1 MTISVKNQTKSRWDE
16 LKPED
21 MTHDEFCQ
29 EVLDAFE
36 HGDDPVVIDT
46 DKIVSKA
53 AVKLSGQ
60 VETAAYRGVTEALEK
75 YE

>member
-1 MTISVKNQTKSRWDE
+1 MTISVKNQTKSRWDD

-21 MTHDEFCQ
+21 MTHDEFAQ

-46 DKIVSKA
+46 DAIVDKA
-53 AVKLSGQ
+53 AVKLSGH
-60 VETAAYRGVTEALEK
+60 VETAAYRGIKDALNKHE
-75 YE
+75 

>member
-29 EVLDAFE
+29 EVLDAYE

-60 VETAAYRGVTEALEK
+60 VETAAYRGIKEALDK
-75 YE
+75 HD

>member
-36 HGDDPVVIDT
+36 HGDDPVIIDT
-46 DKIVSKA
+46 NKIVSKA

-60 VETAAYRGVTEALEK
+60 VETAAYRGIKEALDKHE
-75 YE
+75 

>member
-1 MTISVKNQTKSRWDE
+1 MTISVKTQTKSRWDD

-29 EVLDAFE
+29 EVLDAYE

-46 DKIVSKA
+46 DAIVSKA

-60 VETAAYRGVTEALEK
+60 VETAAYRGIKEALEK

>member
-1 MTISVKNQTKSRWDE
+1 

-60 VETAAYRGVTEALEK
+60 VETAAYRGIKEALDK
-75 YE
+75 HD